1 MTRPSPSVAGDIL
14 RLIDDAVKAA
24 PDCPLAWIRGYCQAL
39 ASAPAAWTLPSPRPS
54 SPPDASRA
62 ERYLDDVR
70 KALEGIADEQTSPD
84 SPAGLRGFRLRPEE
98 S

>member
-1 MTRPSPSVAGDIL
+1 MTRPSPSVAADIL
-14 RLIDDAVKAA
+14 KLLDEAERIANAGA
-24 PDCPLAWIRGYCQAL
+24 LAWLRGYCQAL
-39 ASAPAAWTLPSPRPS
+39 ASAPAPWTIPSPRPS

-70 KALEGIADEQTSPD
+70 KALEGISEEQTSPD
-84 SPAGLRGFRLRPEE
+84 SPAGFRIRQGREG